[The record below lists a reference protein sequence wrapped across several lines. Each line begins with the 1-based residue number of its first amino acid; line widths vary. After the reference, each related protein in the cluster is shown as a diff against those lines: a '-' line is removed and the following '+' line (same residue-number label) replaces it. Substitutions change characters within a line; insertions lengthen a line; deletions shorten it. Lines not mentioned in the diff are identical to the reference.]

1 MNNLSSASFTGA
13 RSGDAHPTALEL
25 PDGAPIAFNSAT
37 AVAKAQLAAI
47 AVAQRCKAEKDAE
60 DVARAIAKAPDNQ
73 AILQKGFFFDSF
85 GRFLDVSPMQP

>member
-25 PDGAPIAFNSAT
+25 PDGAPSAFNSAT

-60 DVARAIAKAPDNQ
+60 DVARAIAKSPASQP
-73 AILQKGFFFDSF
+73 ILAEGHFSDSF
-85 GRFLDVSPMQP
+85 GRFRVQP